1 MKVRFPIILGTTVAA
16 LAAALVVS
24 VAQATG
30 GSAAG
35 AEVRTQLF
43 RVQIP
48 VGIQSPCTGDPLNGE
63 MTLLFHETL
72 VRPPGGPQAVLT
84 QFDSGH
90 FQATGDSGSHYVG
103 ALMFHLLQVYSVG
116 PGPYEIDVVGNPTF
130 HVVRT
135 GEDGTSD
142 DFFLHA
148 NFESI
153 LDLQT
158 GMVKM
163 QSANFSSECR

>member
-1 MKVRFPIILGTTVAA
+1 MKVRFPVILGTTLAA

-24 VAQATG
+24 VAQAV
-30 GSAAG
+30 GSG

-63 MTLLFHETL
+63 ATLLFRETL

-84 QFDSGH
+84 QLDSSH
-90 FQATGDSGSHYVG
+90 FQATGDSGAHYVG
-103 ALMFHLLQVYSVG
+103 ALISHLLQVYSVG
-116 PGPYEIDVVGNPTF
+116 PGPYEIDVGGNPTF

-135 GEDGTSD
+135 GENGALD
-142 DFFLHA
+142 DFFLHG
-148 NFESI
+148 NFEAI
-153 LDLQT
+153 LDLQS